1 MAAVALVGV
10 IAVALGIGALW
21 WFLIRTVPV
30 TVNAQPLN
38 VHEGV
43 SVETLL
49 NDNGSFGA
57 APGNLLSVSDAVI
70 TEGGGT
76 PATVKINGEEVPA
89 DQFSQ
94 RGVMSGDI
102 LEVTNG
108 ADVHEDHDVSTE
120 DLAPGVQTDGTGAVQ
135 FVSQWGK
142 AGKKE
147 VWTGRTSGEK
157 VDKKVTEQPVDM
169 VVSYI
174 NPKPQ
179 DGKKYLAL
187 TFDDGP
193 SKYTGAILDILKEK
207 GVHATFY
214 NLGENAEQYPE
225 LCKRVVDEGHELAS
239 HTNQH
244 MNLPEQDRDGLRNE
258 ITSAA
263 DRIEKASGTR
273 PQMIRAPYG
282 AFTSTEWGRAGDLI
296 SCNVLWNIDT
306 LDWKRPGADV
316 ITQTVLG
323 NAYNGAIALMH
334 DGGGDRSQDVEALPG
349 IIDGL
354 QEAGYQLVTVAELMK
369 LDGRFPDEVVSG
381 TVSMPEDAAMP
392 AV

>member
-1 MAAVALVGV
+1 MGFIVVV
-10 IAVALGIGALW
+10 VGIGALW

-30 TVNAQPLN
+30 TVNAQTLN

-49 NDNGSFGA
+49 NDNESFGVT
-57 APGNLLSVSDAVI
+57 PGNLLSVSDAVI
-70 TEGGGT
+70 TQGGGT
-76 PATVKINGEEVPA
+76 PATVSINGEEVPA
-89 DQFSQ
+89 DQFAQ
-94 RGVMSGDI
+94 RGVMSGDAI
-102 LEVTNG
+102 EVTNG
-108 ADVHEDHDVSTE
+108 TDVYEEHDVSTE
-120 DLAPGVQTDGTGAVQ
+120 ELAPAIQTDGTGAIQ

-142 AGKKE
+142 PGKKE
-147 VWTGRTSGEK
+147 VWTGKTSGEK
-157 VDKKVTEQPVDM
+157 VDKDVTEQPVDM
-169 VVSYI
+169 VISYV

-207 GVHATFY
+207 GVRATFY
-214 NLGENAEQYPE
+214 NLGQNAEYYPD

-244 MNLPEQDRDGLRNE
+244 MNLPEQDRDGLRSE
-258 ITSAA
+258 ISSAA

-282 AFTSTEWGRAGDLI
+282 AFTSTEWARAGDLI

-316 ITQTVLG
+316 IKQTVLE

-354 QEAGYQLVTVAELMK
+354 QQAGYELVTVGELMK
-369 LDGRFPDEVVSG
+369 LDGRFPDEVIKG
-381 TVSMPEDAAMP
+381 TVSMPEGAEMP
-392 AV
+392 AA